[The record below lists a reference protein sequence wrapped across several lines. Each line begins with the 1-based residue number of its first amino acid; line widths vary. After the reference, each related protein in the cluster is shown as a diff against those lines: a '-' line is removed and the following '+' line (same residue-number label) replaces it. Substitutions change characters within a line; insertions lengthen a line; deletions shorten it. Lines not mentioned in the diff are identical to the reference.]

1 MARMPAG
8 DQSTRSVS
16 QGPYWCQCCLTFISD
31 LEVGTEGTP
40 SQLTDG
46 TKVGGV
52 ADKLCS
58 WVGIQ
63 RDADTLEKGAD
74 RKLMKCMG
82 KCKVLH
88 LGRNIPRHQNTQA
101 GWVENTFAEKGLG
114 VLGDSKLTLSQPCT
128 LMARKANR
136 PWPAL
141 GRAVPASRGRWS
153 FLQHGWGHTWSAVT
167 SSGLPV
173 QERHGLNGKIPAQ
186 SHRDDMRWGLE
197 SWNSS
202 VSRTGDVGG
211 TNQ

>member
-1 MARMPAG
+1 MAQKWEEWLINFAVGLASRGML
-8 DQSTRSVS
+8 TR
-16 QGPYWCQCCLTFISD
+16 W
-31 LEVGTEGTP
+31 
-40 SQLTDG
+40 
-46 TKVGGV
+46 
-52 ADKLCS
+52 
-58 WVGIQ
+58 
-63 RDADTLEKGAD
+63 R
-74 RKLMKCMG
+74 
-82 KCKVLH
+82 
-88 LGRNIPRHQNTQA
+88 
-101 GWVENTFAEKGLG
+101 KGLTG
-114 VLGDSKLTLSQPCT
+114 NSWSAWGNAKSCTWGETSPGTRTCRLAEWKTPLQRKALVSWGTLSQPCT
-128 LMARKANR
+128 LVARKANR